1 MKIHTICAIF
11 IFVTSTLQNIN
22 SKFLL
27 VRLVEGERKLGRIPE
42 IPGKCKL
49 FLKIKGHGDKLKGL
63 YVVSRM

>member
-27 VRLVEGERKLGRIPE
+27 VRLIEGERKLGPIN
-42 IPGKCKL
+42 GKYRL
-49 FLKIKGHGDKLKGL
+49 FVKFKGHGGGQLVKKIDI
-63 YVVSRM
+63 